1 MTNLK
6 RFFED
11 AARKISDYAGKPYV
25 FIAAFMLI
33 IIWAISG
40 PIFSFSD
47 TWQLVINTS
56 TTIITFLMV
65 FLVQSAQNR
74 DSKALQL
81 KLDEL
86 ILKLDQADNVMI
98 DIEELGE
105 DELAELA
112 AKYKDIRNSHDPAA
126 MESFK
131 KETQLAKLRKKKNK
145 AKKEDKINSP
155 ISAKPKTSKPK
166 TAALQ

>member
-1 MTNLK
+1 MSNIK

-11 AARKISDYAGKPYV
+11 AARKISEYAGKPLTFV
-25 FIAAFMLI
+25 VALLLI
-33 IIWAISG
+33 VVWAISG
-40 PIFSFSD
+40 PVFGFSD

-74 DSKALQL
+74 DAKALQL

-86 ILKLDQADNVMI
+86 IFKLDQADNVMI

-105 DELAELA
+105 EELAALA
-112 AKYKDIRNSHDPAA
+112 AKYKEIRNSHDPDAFENFQDETRAA
-126 MESFK
+126 RLNKTKSK
-131 KETQLAKLRKKKNK
+131 NGKSKEK
-145 AKKEDKINSP
+145 AKFP
-155 ISAKPKTSKPK
+155 TSKA
-166 TAALQ
+166 TAKSKAA

>member
-1 MTNLK
+1 MSNLK

-11 AARKISDYAGKPYV
+11 AARKIAEYAGKPV
-25 FIAAFMLI
+25 TFTIAVMMI
-33 IIWAISG
+33 IVWAVTG
-40 PIFSFSD
+40 PIFDFSD

-74 DSKALQL
+74 DAKALQL

-86 ILKLDQADNVMI
+86 ILKLDNADNVMI

-105 DELAELA
+105 EELADLS
-112 AKYKDIRNSHDPAA
+112 AKYKEIRNSQDPNA
-126 MESFK
+126 MKNFQKESREKRLK
-131 KETQLAKLRKKKNK
+131 KAQSKTKG
-145 AKKEDKINSP
+145 KEKI
-155 ISAKPKTSKPK
+155 KPKKPKDTKSKP
-166 TAALQ
+166 A